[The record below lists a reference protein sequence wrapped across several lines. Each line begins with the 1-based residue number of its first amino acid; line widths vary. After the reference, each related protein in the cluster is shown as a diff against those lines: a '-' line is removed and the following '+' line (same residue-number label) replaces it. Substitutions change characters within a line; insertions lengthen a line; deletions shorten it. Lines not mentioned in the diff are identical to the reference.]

1 VTKFDTFNFL
11 KRSEPPTTNTSTQVL
26 VATFVHKYLQSINIT
41 GHVKTFVG
49 TDDPNKYIVLIT
61 TKADKRS
68 KHSSTIESMIKTN
81 ILRICKIEVD
91 VFWKFTIISNA
102 TPNKPVEPLGLLY
115 GGLQLKLVTLL
126 WKNSNHTRKG
136 N

>member
-1 VTKFDTFNFL
+1 MFNFL

-61 TKADKRS
+61 TKADKRL

-91 VFWKFTIISNA
+91 VFWKFTLLSNA
-102 TPNKPVEPLGLLY
+102 TLDKSVEPLGLLY
-115 GGLQLKLVTLL
+115 GGSAIEVGDTTMEEFESCMKGKL
-126 WKNSNHTRKG
+126 NNE
-136 N
+136 

>member
-1 VTKFDTFNFL
+1 MFNFL
-11 KRSEPPTTNTSTQVL
+11 KRSEQPTTDTSTQVL
-26 VATFVHKYLQSINIT
+26 VATFVQKYLQSINIT

-61 TKADKRS
+61 TKADKRL

-91 VFWKFTIISNA
+91 VFWKFILLSNA
-102 TPNKPVEPLGLLY
+102 TLDNSVEPLGLLY
-115 GGLQLKLVTLL
+115 GGSAIEVSDTTMEEFELYMNRKL
-126 WKNSNHTRKG
+126 NG
-136 N
+136 E